1 MVLTVRHIGL
11 FLILAWFGL
20 NESFSAQTC
29 VHDDLNQ
36 PVCVKQ
42 AQRILVLAP
51 HLTEIVDFV
60 GGLDRVIAVDGS
72 SNFPDV
78 VNALPKLPNP
88 WVLGAEPI
96 LARKPDLVLVWQSGI
111 SADVVAQL
119 RRAGVPVFV
128 SEPKTIAQVAS
139 TMQRLAL
146 LLGTQSTTN
155 PKVNQWLARFDQ
167 LRTRFIGRTVVSVF
181 YQVWRQPLM
190 TLGGQHVV
198 SEILGLCGGRN
209 VFADLTNLAAPVSV
223 EGVLKR
229 NPAMLLSSGSV
240 EDHRAFLTQWAPWS
254 GLAAVQRGHV
264 YTIPNDLLVR
274 NGPRLIDA
282 AVQVC
287 DHIEHARRLQP

>member
-1 MVLTVRHIGL
+1 MTQPVRNLWL
-11 FLILAWFGL
+11 FLILFWFGL
-20 NESFSAQTC
+20 NESHAATTC
-29 VHDDLNQ
+29 VQDDLNQ

-72 SNFPDV
+72 SNFPV
-78 VNALPKLPNP
+78 AVNSLPKLPNP
-88 WVLGAEPI
+88 WVLGAESI

-111 SADVVAQL
+111 SADVVVQL
-119 RRAGVPVFV
+119 RKAGVPVFV
-128 SEPKTIAQVAS
+128 SEPKTIEQVAT

-146 LLGTQSTTN
+146 LLGTQNTTN
-155 PKVNQWLARFDQ
+155 PKVDQWLARFDQ
-167 LRTRFIGRTVVSVF
+167 LRTRFKGRAAVSVF

-198 SEILGLCGGRN
+198 SEVIGLCGGRN
-209 VFADLTNLAAPVSV
+209 VFSYLPNLAAQVSL

-229 NPAMLLSSGSV
+229 NPAVLLSSGSL
-240 EDHRAFLTQWAPWS
+240 EDHRALLKQWAPWPE
-254 GLAAVQRGHV
+254 LAAVQRGHV
-264 YTIPNDLLVR
+264 YTVPNDLLVR

-282 AVQVC
+282 AEQVC
-287 DHIEHARRLQP
+287 DYIEQARGQ